1 LRDRDKK
8 FITKEVIKMKRFLS
22 VMLTILS
29 VFLIVFQTGGLVFNP
44 NQAKADMSGWVK
56 LPLPVN
62 DADAWVT
69 SITIDPV
76 NSKIIYVA
84 TLTNGIWK
92 TVDGGQHWFQIFYQK
107 RTVLSSIILDSR
119 TNTIYVA
126 VDVGPTGGG
135 VLKSTDNGI
144 NWKWVLQEQSAGDVR
159 LDPLNSDIVY
169 VTTARG
175 IFKSVD
181 RGESWKLISEMI
193 CTLTLDPQDS
203 QIMYAGTLE
212 KGIFKSIDGGK
223 SWFNLNKELGP
234 TIDAILIDPYNHET
248 IYVSTGRYGDDPG
261 KGVFKSEDGG
271 KTWKPINEG
280 LRTLNM
286 RGGMVYDNKNNII
299 YIGTQG
305 MENEGGTGIYKTAN
319 GGESWESIGLEGL
332 DILSLALDP
341 NNPEIIYVGTMG
353 DGFFRTN
360 KLTITASS
368 SGGGSISPSGIVN
381 VNYGD
386 SKTFTI
392 IPNSGYKIS
401 DVQVD
406 GKSVGIVSTYTFEN
420 ISSDHT
426 IEAIFEP
433 TAFSVKA
440 SAGSGG
446 SIFPSGIVNVNYGD
460 SKTFTIIPNSGYKI
474 SDVQVDGK
482 SVGIVSTYTFENIS
496 SDHTIEAIFEP
507 TAFSVKASAGSGG
520 SIFPSGVII
529 VNYGDSKTF
538 TITPNSGYYI
548 KDVKVDGKSV
558 GVVSSYIF
566 TNINFDHIIE
576 VIFEKKTVIILQI
589 GKTSFIVNST
599 FYNLDSPPVIK
610 NGRTL
615 LPIRA
620 VIEALNG
627 TVDWDAT
634 QRKVTVSLS
643 STTIELWIGK
653 NTAKVNGVSKP
664 IDSTNPKVVPEI
676 INGRTMLPLRFVT
689 ENLGCQ
695 IQWDGATQT
704 ITISYP
710 NG

>member
-1 LRDRDKK
+1 
-8 FITKEVIKMKRFLS
+8 MKRFLS

-29 VFLIVFQTGGLVFNP
+29 VFLIVFQTGGLVFNS

-56 LPLPVN
+56 LPFPVN

-84 TLTNGIWK
+84 TSTNGIWK

-203 QIMYAGTLE
+203 QVMYAGTLE

-271 KTWKPINEG
+271 KTWKSINKG

-433 TAFSVKA
+433 TAFSIKA

-446 SIFPSGIVNVNYGD
+446 SIS
-460 SKTFTIIPNSGYKI
+460 
-474 SDVQVDGK
+474 
-482 SVGIVSTYTFENIS
+482 
-496 SDHTIEAIFEP
+496 
-507 TAFSVKASAGSGG
+507 
-520 SIFPSGVII
+520 PSGVII

-576 VIFEKKTVIILQI
+576 AIFEKKTVIILQI